1 MCEETLGK
9 HVTRK
14 CLTLAAR
21 LRNAPLLYLK
31 MASSSAQVAAQALG
45 ALARMGAFVGI
56 GATAVSS
63 AMYDGTLRIASLSL
77 GDFFPRGEKRIGSIS
92 WSSSLSRLLLLN
104 LSVLLSFVNART
116 DPELFHYFHSSF
128 LTTTLTVDG
137 GERAVMF
144 DRFRGVLKETSA
156 EGTHFM
162 VPIIQS
168 PTIYDVR
175 TRPKSLSSVTGTKD
189 LQQVNLTLRVLC
201 RPNVEQ
207 LSTIHLNLG
216 PDYDDRV
223 LPSIGNEV
231 LKATV
236 AQYNADELLTRRQ
249 EVTEQIAKSLR
260 KRADDFGILLEDVA
274 LTHLSFS
281 HEYSRAIEAKQVA
294 QQDAERAK
302 FEVMKSEQE
311 REAAVIRAE
320 GESESAKLISQATRS
335 AGPALI
341 ELRRI
346 EAAREVAKTLSGSK
360 NIVYLPGGN
369 GSNMLIGV
377 NP

>member
-1 MCEETLGK
+1 M
-9 HVTRK
+9 
-14 CLTLAAR
+14 
-21 LRNAPLLYLK
+21 
-31 MASSSAQVAAQALG
+31 
-45 ALARMGAFVGI
+45 
-56 GATAVSS
+56 
-63 AMYDGTLRIASLSL
+63 
-77 GDFFPRGEKRIGSIS
+77 
-92 WSSSLSRLLLLN
+92 
-104 LSVLLSFVNART
+104 
-116 DPELFHYFHSSF
+116 
-128 LTTTLTVDG
+128 DG

-144 DRFRGVLKETSA
+144 DRFRGVLKDTSA

-302 FEVMKSEQE
+302 FIVERARQDKKS
-311 REAAVIRAE
+311 AVIRAD
-320 GESESAKLISQATRS
+320 GEARSAKLIGEAISTN
-335 AGPALI
+335 PAFLT
-341 ELRRI
+341 LRRI
-346 EAAREVAKTLSGSK
+346 EAAREIAETMAR
-360 NIVYLPGGN
+360 
-369 GSNMLIGV
+369 SNNRVMLNADSLLLNLAEEKVTQGKH
-377 NP
+377 

>member
-1 MCEETLGK
+1 MPHSGGSIKKRTTFISKNGIQFGASGRASVGRVGENRRVRGDWRDRGVER
-9 HVTRK
+9 HVRRYVAHRIS
-14 CLTLAAR
+14 LAW
-21 LRNAPLLYLK
+21 
-31 MASSSAQVAAQALG
+31 
-45 ALARMGAFVGI
+45 
-56 GATAVSS
+56 
-63 AMYDGTLRIASLSL
+63 
-77 GDFFPRGEKRIGSIS
+77 DFFPRGEKRIGSI
-92 WSSSLSRLLLLN
+92 SRLLLLN

-144 DRFRGVLKETSA
+144 DRFRGVLKDTSA

>member
-45 ALARMGAFVGI
+45 ALARIGAFVGI

-128 LTTTLTVDG
+128 LTTTVTVDG

-144 DRFRGVLKETSA
+144 DRFRGVLKDTSA

>member
-45 ALARMGAFVGI
+45 ALARIGAFVGI

>member
-45 ALARMGAFVGI
+45 ALARIGAFVGI

-128 LTTTLTVDG
+128 LTTTVTVDG

>member
-21 LRNAPLLYLK
+21 LRNTPLLYLK

-45 ALARMGAFVGI
+45 ALARIGAFVGI

-260 KRADDFGILLEDVA
+260 RRADDFGILLEDVA

-320 GESESAKLISQATRS
+320 GESESAKLISQATKS